1 MSNVRRREH
10 GRALGS
16 ISSCSNPKSIQHP
29 EVTSVK
35 LIATPITAALAGAVA
50 GVVMPVLWSR
60 LATESTSLVVA
71 FLLVVAVPAH
81 AFVVGFGQNQAT
93 NARTVDTAL
102 LKRVGA
108 WLLSAVV
115 AVGIVQAV
123 RGKVQY
129 RAVPCSQSQ
138 REA

>member
-1 MSNVRRREH
+1 M
-10 GRALGS
+10 
-16 ISSCSNPKSIQHP
+16 
-29 EVTSVK
+29 K
-35 LIATPITAALAGAVA
+35 LTATPITAALAGAVA
-50 GVVMPVLWSR
+50 GVGMPVLWSR

-115 AVGIVQAV
+115 ATGIVQAV
-123 RGKVQY
+123 RG
-129 RAVPCSQSQ
+129 
-138 REA
+138 

>member
-1 MSNVRRREH
+1 M
-10 GRALGS
+10 
-16 ISSCSNPKSIQHP
+16 
-29 EVTSVK
+29 K

-81 AFVVGFGQNQAT
+81 AFVVNFGQNQTT
-93 NARTVDTAL
+93 NASMVDTAL

-123 RGKVQY
+123 RG
-129 RAVPCSQSQ
+129 
-138 REA
+138 